1 MQILLKLAEI
11 LTFTNQAYFRRIYVE
26 SSQYNNAWISLPICN
41 DKLTFDQEA
50 FFIFC
55 FSGYANLSHT
65 VCKESSV
72 R

>member
-11 LTFTNQAYFRRIYVE
+11 LTFTNQVYFRRIYVE
-26 SSQYNNAWISLPICN
+26 SSQYNNACISLSICN
-41 DKLTFDQEA
+41 DKLTFDKEA
-50 FFIFC
+50 FLIFR